1 MSNPTPPHNEL
12 TIEQFHAAGVSAI
25 LDAYP
30 DLTLN
35 ELRHPLRAAADL
47 ASAESRHPHAT
58 ILCLM
63 SDICSM
69 MLQPAIDTAPLASF
83 VTWGD
88 GTCSMA
94 PEHLQPEQI
103 DFIAG
108 VADFITH
115 RALRA
120 RLGDLVWLKA
130 KRHGNR
136 FALRAVDDYRAAPME
151 HAAWHA
157 HGRDS
162 WHRAL

>member
-69 MLQPAIDTAPLASF
+69 MLQPAVDTAPLASF

-94 PEHLQPEQI
+94 PEHLGSCQQRCRVKSCS
-103 DFIAG
+103 F
-108 VADFITH
+108 
-115 RALRA
+115 
-120 RLGDLVWLKA
+120 
-130 KRHGNR
+130 
-136 FALRAVDDYRAAPME
+136 
-151 HAAWHA
+151 
-157 HGRDS
+157 S
-162 WHRAL
+162 